1 MNTKRNAPG
10 AVLVRL
16 LPYYRP
22 YSLILAADLLA
33 VLAVAALSLALPLVL
48 RALVDDVIPSGDVR
62 RLAELSGIVLA
73 LALGKFAANFYT
85 LYAGHAFAVAMERD
99 LRRDF
104 FAKLT
109 GMTFSFFDDR
119 KTGELMSRMSN
130 DINKVS
136 DAVNHVPED
145 ILLTLATTAGA
156 FAVLASLEPSL
167 ALISFLP
174 IPLAALYSG
183 PLGGRILAGF
193 EKANDA
199 VAAVSVKI
207 ESVVSGMRTVQ
218 AFAREPHEIRRFAD
232 LNRAIYEAWRGVLLS
247 LGFFFGGAD
256 FLKDLARL
264 VVTAAGGWFA
274 LRGRISPGTLVAF
287 LFYANLI
294 LEPVDRLTRTV
305 EASQR
310 LAAGL
315 KNFFEILDQE
325 PAIRDRPGAL
335 TLDRPEGHIRFE
347 DVTFG
352 YARGRHVFRNLTADI
367 PSGATVA
374 LVGPSGT
381 GKTTFCSLIPR
392 FYEPLEGRVLLD
404 GRDVREYR
412 LSELRKA
419 VGIVQQDVFLFPG
432 TVRENIRYG
441 RPEASEAEVEAAAL
455 SANAHEFI
463 AGLPSGYDTDIG
475 ERGIKLSGGQKQRL
489 SIARAFLKDP
499 AVLILDEAT
508 SSLDMKSEQ
517 AVQEA
522 LRRLTVGRTTLI
534 IAHRLS
540 TVRAADEILVL
551 TEEGIVQRGA
561 HQELLAAGGV
571 YAELYALQ
579 TEGSAAEDD
588 EADGEADAGELGV

>member
-1 MNTKRNAPG
+1 
-10 AVLVRL
+10 V
-16 LPYYRP
+16 
-22 YSLILAADLLA
+22 
-33 VLAVAALSLALPLVL
+33 
-48 RALVDDVIPSGDVR
+48 
-62 RLAELSGIVLA
+62 
-73 LALGKFAANFYT
+73 
-85 LYAGHAFAVAMERD
+85 
-99 LRRDF
+99 
-104 FAKLT
+104 
-109 GMTFSFFDDR
+109 
-119 KTGELMSRMSN
+119 
-130 DINKVS
+130 
-136 DAVNHVPED
+136 
-145 ILLTLATTAGA
+145 
-156 FAVLASLEPSL
+156 VLASLDPTL
-167 ALISFLP
+167 AVISFLP

-199 VAAVSVKI
+199 VAGVSVKI

-218 AFAREPHEIRRFAD
+218 AFAREPYEIRRFAD
-232 LNRAIYEAWRGVLLS
+232 LNGAIYQAWRGVLLS
-247 LGFFFGGAD
+247 LGAFFGGAD

-335 TLDRPEGHIRFE
+335 PLDRPEGHIRFE
-347 DVTFG
+347 NVTFG
-352 YARGRHVFRNLTADI
+352 YARGRHVFRGLSADI
-367 PSGATVA
+367 ASGATVA
-374 LVGPSGT
+374 LVGPSGA

-412 LSELRKA
+412 LADLRKA

-441 RPEASEAEVEAAAL
+441 RPDATEHEVETAAR
-455 SANAHEFI
+455 SANAHDFI
-463 AGLPSGYDTDIG
+463 AALPAGYDTDIG

-508 SSLDMKSEQ
+508 SSLDVKSEQ

-522 LRRLTVGRTTLI
+522 LRRLSVGRTTLI

-551 TEEGIVQRGA
+551 TEEGIVQRGG
-561 HQELLAAGGV
+561 HEELLAAGGM
-571 YAELYALQ
+571 YADLYALQ
-579 TEGSAAEDD
+579 TEGVSAEED
-588 EADGEADAGELGV
+588 EEELGA

>member
-1 MNTKRNAPG
+1 MERKRTKPG
-10 AVLVRL
+10 AVLLRL
-16 LPYYRP
+16 VPYYKP
-22 YSLILAADLLA
+22 YALTLAADLLA
-33 VLAVAALSLALPLVL
+33 VLVAAALSLALPMVL
-48 RALVDDVIPSGDVR
+48 RSLVDEVVPSGDAR
-62 RLAELSGIVLA
+62 RLLGLSALVLG
-73 LALGKFAANFYT
+73 LSVGKFAANFFT

-104 FAKLT
+104 FDKLT
-109 GMTFSFFDDR
+109 RMSFSFFDDR

-156 FAVLASLEPSL
+156 FAVLASLDPAL
-167 ALISFLP
+167 AVISFLP

-183 PLGGRILAGF
+183 PLGGRILTGF

-199 VAAVSVKI
+199 VAGVSVRI

-218 AFAREPHEIRRFAD
+218 AFAREPQEIRRFGE
-232 LNRAIYEAWRGVLLS
+232 LNRAIYEAWRGVLWS
-247 LGFFFGGAD
+247 LGAFFGGAD

-274 LRGRISPGTLVAF
+274 LKGRISPGTLVAF

-305 EASQR
+305 EATQR

-315 KNFFEILDQE
+315 KNYFEILDEE
-325 PAIRDRPGAL
+325 PAIRDRPDAL
-335 TLDRPEGHIRFE
+335 PLERPKGGIRFE
-347 DVTFG
+347 NVTFG
-352 YARGRHVFRNLTADI
+352 YARGRHVFRRLTADI
-367 PSGATVA
+367 APGSTVA
-374 LVGPSGT
+374 LVGPSGA

-392 FYEPLEGRVLLD
+392 FYEPREGRVLLD

-412 LSELRKA
+412 LADLRRA

-441 RPEASEAEVEAAAL
+441 RPESSDAEVEAAAR

-463 AGLPSGYDTDIG
+463 RDLPEGYDTDIG

-508 SSLDMKSEQ
+508 SSLDVKSEQ

-522 LRRLTVGRTTLI
+522 LKRLTRGRTTLI

-540 TVRAADEILVL
+540 TVRGADEILVL
-551 TEEGIVQRGA
+551 TEEGIVERGT
-561 HQELLAAGGV
+561 HERLLEARGT
-571 YAELYALQ
+571 YADLYALQ
-579 TEGSAAEDD
+579 TQGIAVEED
-588 EADGEADAGELGV
+588 EEETAGRELGA

>member
-1 MNTKRNAPG
+1 MKTKNSAPL
-10 AVLVRL
+10 AIFKRL
-16 LPYYRP
+16 MPYYKP
-22 YSLILAADLLA
+22 YAPTVAADLLA
-33 VLAVAALSLALPLVL
+33 VLVIAALSLALPLVI
-48 RALVDDVIPSGDVR
+48 RTLVDRVIPSGDLDG
-62 RLAELSGIVLA
+62 LAGLSALVLVLA
-73 LALGKFAANFYT
+73 LLKFAASYYT
-85 LYAGHAFAVAMERD
+85 LYAGHAYAVAMERD

-109 GMTFSFFDDR
+109 RMSHSFFDER

-145 ILLTLATTAGA
+145 ALLTVATVIGA
-156 FAVLASLEPSL
+156 FVVLIALHPVLAV
-167 ALISFLP
+167 ISFLP
-174 IPLAALYSG
+174 VPLAVLYSG
-183 PLGGRILAGF
+183 PLGGRILDGF

-199 VAAVSVKI
+199 VAGVSVKM

-218 AFAREPHEIRRFAD
+218 AFAREGQEIRRFGE
-232 LNRAIYEAWRGVLLS
+232 LNRAIFEAWRGVLKS

-256 FLKDLARL
+256 LLKDIARL
-264 VVTAAGGWFA
+264 VVTAGGGWFA
-274 LRGRISPGTLVAF
+274 LRGQISPGTLVAF
-287 LFYANLI
+287 LFYANLV

-305 EASQR
+305 EATQR
-310 LAAGL
+310 MAAGL
-315 KNFFEILDQE
+315 KNFFEIMDEE
-325 PAIRDRPGAL
+325 PAIQDRPGAL
-335 TLDRPEGHIRFE
+335 PLKRPKGDIVF
-347 DVTFG
+347 DAVTFG
-352 YARGRHVFRNLTADI
+352 YAQGRHVFRGLSAALAPGTV
-367 PSGATVA
+367 VA
-374 LVGPSGT
+374 LVGPSGA

-404 GRDVREYR
+404 GVDVRDYR
-412 LSELRKA
+412 LADLRGA

-432 TVRENIRYG
+432 TVTENIRYG
-441 RPEASEAEVEAAAL
+441 RPEATETEVEEAAR
-455 SANAHEFI
+455 SANAHDFI
-463 AGLPSGYDTDIG
+463 RDLPAGYDTDIG

-517 AVQEA
+517 AIQEA

-561 HQELLAAGGV
+561 HRDLIAAGGL
-571 YAELYALQ
+571 YADLYALQ
-579 TEGSAAEDD
+579 AAGPVDDGDEGEP
-588 EADGEADAGELGV
+588 EA

>member
-1 MNTKRNAPG
+1 MNTKNKAPG
-10 AVLVRL
+10 AVLLRL

-22 YSLILAADLLA
+22 YALILAADLLA
-33 VLAVAALSLALPLVL
+33 VLGIAALSLALPMIL
-48 RALVDDVIPSGDVR
+48 RSLVDEVIPSGDVR
-62 RLAELSGIVLA
+62 RLATLSA
-73 LALGKFAANFYT
+73 LALGLALAKFAANFYT
-85 LYAGHAFAVAMERD
+85 LYAGHAYAVAMERD

-109 GMTFSFFDDR
+109 GMSHSFFDER

-145 ILLTLATTAGA
+145 VLLTLATTAGA
-156 FAVLASLEPSL
+156 FAILASLDPAL

-174 IPLAALYSG
+174 IPLAAFYSG
-183 PLGGRILAGF
+183 PLGGRILSGF
-193 EKANDA
+193 ERANDA
-199 VAAVSVKI
+199 VAGVSVKM

-218 AFAREPHEIRRFAD
+218 AFTREPQEIRRFGD

-247 LGFFFGGAD
+247 LGLFFGGAD
-256 FLKDLARL
+256 FLKDAARL

-274 LRGRISPGTLVAF
+274 LKGRISPGTLVAF

-315 KNFFEILDQE
+315 KNFFEILDEE
-325 PAIRDRPGAL
+325 PAIRDRPDAVP
-335 TLDRPEGHIRFE
+335 LDRPEGSIVFE
-347 DVTFG
+347 NVTFG
-352 YARGRHVFRNLTADI
+352 YARGRHVFRGLHAVIT
-367 PSGATVA
+367 PGSTVA
-374 LVGPSGT
+374 LVGPSGA

-404 GRDVREYR
+404 GRDVRDYR
-412 LSELRKA
+412 LADLRRA

-441 RPEASEAEVEAAAL
+441 RPEASESEVEAAARA
-455 SANAHEFI
+455 ANAHDFI
-463 AGLPSGYDTDIG
+463 RDLPDGYETDIG

-508 SSLDMKSEQ
+508 SSLDVRSER

-522 LRRLTVGRTTLI
+522 LRRLAVGRTTLI

-540 TVRAADEILVL
+540 TIRSADEILVL
-551 TEEGIVQRGA
+551 TEEGIVQRGG
-561 HQELLAAGGV
+561 HDELLASGGV
-571 YAELYALQ
+571 YADLYALQ
-579 TEGSAAEDD
+579 TSGFATEEEENS
-588 EADGEADAGELGV
+588 ELGA

>member
-1 MNTKRNAPG
+1 METKRTSPG
-10 AVLVRL
+10 AVLLRL
-16 LPYYRP
+16 LPYYKP
-22 YSLILAADLLA
+22 YALTLAADLFA
-33 VLAVAALSLALPLVL
+33 VLAVAALSLALPMVI
-48 RALVDDVIPSGDVR
+48 RSLVDEVIPSGDAGH
-62 RLAELSGIVLA
+62 LAGLSALVLA
-73 LALGKFAANFYT
+73 LALVKFAANFYT
-85 LYAGHAFAVAMERD
+85 LYAGHAYAVAMERD

-109 GMTFSFFDDR
+109 RMSHSFFDDR

-145 ILLTLATTAGA
+145 VLLTLATTAGA
-156 FAVLASLEPSL
+156 FAVLFSLHPAL

-174 IPLAALYSG
+174 VPLAALYSG
-183 PLGGRILAGF
+183 PLGGKILAGF

-199 VAAVSVKI
+199 VAGVSVKM

-218 AFAREPHEIRRFAD
+218 AFAREPEEIERFGA
-232 LNRAIYEAWRGVLLS
+232 LNRAIYRAWRGVLLS
-247 LGFFFGGAD
+247 LGLFFGGAD

-264 VVTAAGGWFA
+264 VVTAAGGWYA
-274 LRGRISPGTLVAF
+274 LKGQISPGTLVAF

-305 EASQR
+305 EATQR

-315 KNFFEILDQE
+315 KNFFEIMDQE
-325 PAIRDRPGAL
+325 PAVRDRPDAL
-335 TLDRPEGHIRFE
+335 PLDRPEGSIRFE

-352 YARGRHVFRNLTADI
+352 YARGRHVFRGLTAAVA
-367 PSGATVA
+367 PGATVA
-374 LVGPSGT
+374 LVGPSGA

-392 FYEPLEGRVLLD
+392 FYEALEGRVLLD

-412 LSELRKA
+412 LSDLRKA

-441 RPEASEAEVEAAAL
+441 RPEASEAEVEAAARA
-455 SANAHEFI
+455 ANAHDFI
-463 AGLPSGYDTDIG
+463 LALPAGYDTDIG

-561 HQELLAAGGV
+561 HEELLAAGGV

-579 TEGSAAEDD
+579 TEGAAAEVD
-588 EADGEADAGELGV
+588 EEDVEAEGRELGA

>member
-1 MNTKRNAPG
+1 MERKRTKPG
-10 AVLVRL
+10 AVLLRL
-16 LPYYRP
+16 VPYYKP
-22 YSLILAADLLA
+22 YALTLTADLLA
-33 VLAVAALSLALPLVL
+33 VLVAAALSLALPMVL
-48 RALVDDVIPSGDVR
+48 RSLVDEVVPSGDAR
-62 RLAELSGIVLA
+62 RLLGLSALVLG
-73 LALGKFAANFYT
+73 LSVGKFAANFFT

-104 FAKLT
+104 FDKLT
-109 GMTFSFFDDR
+109 RMSFSFFDDR

-145 ILLTLATTAGA
+145 ILLTLATTVGT
-156 FAVLASLEPSL
+156 FAVLASLDPAL
-167 ALISFLP
+167 AVISFLP

-183 PLGGRILAGF
+183 PLGGRILTGF

-199 VAAVSVKI
+199 VAGVSVRI

-218 AFAREPHEIRRFAD
+218 AFAREPQEIRRFGE
-232 LNRAIYEAWRGVLLS
+232 LNRAIYEAWRGVLWS
-247 LGFFFGGAD
+247 LGAFFGGAD

-274 LRGRISPGTLVAF
+274 LKGRISPGTLVAF

-305 EASQR
+305 EATQR

-315 KNFFEILDQE
+315 KNYFEILDEE
-325 PAIRDRPGAL
+325 PAIRDRPDAL
-335 TLDRPEGHIRFE
+335 HLERPKGGIRFE
-347 DVTFG
+347 NVTFG
-352 YARGRHVFRNLTADI
+352 YARGRHVFRRLTADI
-367 PSGATVA
+367 APGSTVA
-374 LVGPSGT
+374 LVGPSGA

-392 FYEPLEGRVLLD
+392 FYEPREGRVLLD

-412 LSELRKA
+412 LADLRRA

-441 RPEASEAEVEAAAL
+441 RPESSDAEVEVAAR

-463 AGLPSGYDTDIG
+463 RDLPEGYDTDIG

-508 SSLDMKSEQ
+508 SSLDVKSEQ

-522 LRRLTVGRTTLI
+522 LKRLTRGRTTLI

-540 TVRAADEILVL
+540 TVRGADEILVL
-551 TEEGIVQRGA
+551 TEEGIVERGA
-561 HQELLAAGGV
+561 HERLLEARGT
-571 YAELYALQ
+571 YADLYALQ
-579 TEGSAAEDD
+579 TQGIAVEED
-588 EADGEADAGELGV
+588 EEETAGRELGA